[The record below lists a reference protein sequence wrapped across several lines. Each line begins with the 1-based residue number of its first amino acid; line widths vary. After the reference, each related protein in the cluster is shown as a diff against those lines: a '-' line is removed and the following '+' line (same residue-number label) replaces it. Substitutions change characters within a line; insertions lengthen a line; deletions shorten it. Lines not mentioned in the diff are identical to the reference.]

1 MGEER
6 SVLNFISCFY
16 TSQNT
21 NYSISSSLSFS
32 LLHNLL
38 RLLKTIGEIMG
49 KVLVNGDGDRAGPT
63 LPAEGEGEEV
73 VGFVLEGPSPV
84 VDICA
89 LSKDGNQEGKKGERR
104 EREEE
109 GKSGG

>member
-6 SVLNFISCFY
+6 S
-16 TSQNT
+16 T
-21 NYSISSSLSFS
+21 NYSISPSLSFP

-38 RLLKTIGEIMG
+38 NLLKTIGEIMG

-73 VGFVLEGPSPV
+73 AVGFVLEGPSPV
-84 VDICA
+84 VDICVP
-89 LSKDGNQEGKKGERR
+89 SKDGNQEGKKGERR
-104 EREEE
+104 EREE
-109 GKSGG
+109 GKRGG